1 MCHAVPKGLC
11 SGINPLQSVCRLS
24 YVAAPGLYCLFMF
37 VQPTCYS
44 HPPQSF
50 DVNGSAIPIHR
61 KASMSTGQPDLRYL
75 ENNKLI
81 IRLRTV
87 AILNW
92 SLTDGGVKPHESN
105 QPMLFKGVNPTRNA
119 QPSMFLLCACVHHLN
134 GSWSLQQL
142 YLRLFDI
149 KYISGNSTRGNCPLP
164 QGVELDANSMH
175 CSEIW
180 QLVHLPFLKCD
191 DVIRVPYRAIV
202 WQFGSIVWYASCI
215 THDIDFS

>member
-134 GSWSLQQL
+134 GS
-142 YLRLFDI
+142 
-149 KYISGNSTRGNCPLP
+149 
-164 QGVELDANSMH
+164 
-175 CSEIW
+175 
-180 QLVHLPFLKCD
+180 
-191 DVIRVPYRAIV
+191 
-202 WQFGSIVWYASCI
+202 
-215 THDIDFS
+215 